1 MTPPPGPISPI
12 VHSPPVRHVLTEGVV
27 VVVVDVV
34 VIVVVVVVEGVVCWV
49 GFLGGVVGVARVV
62 EAAGGFVVVVVEG
75 RELETHRS

>member
-34 VIVVVVVVEGVVCWV
+34 EGLVRCV
-49 GFLGGVVGVARVV
+49 GFLGGVVGLARVV
-62 EAAGGFVVVVVEG
+62 DAAGGFAVVVVEG

>member
-34 VIVVVVVVEGVVCWV
+34 EGLVRCVD
-49 GFLGGVVGVARVV
+49 FLGGVVGVARVV
-62 EAAGGFVVVVVEG
+62 EAAGGFAVVVVEG

>member
-34 VIVVVVVVEGVVCWV
+34 EGLVRCVD
-49 GFLGGVVGVARVV
+49 FLGGVVGVARVV
-62 EAAGGFVVVVVEG
+62 EAAGGFAVVVVVVEG

>member
-1 MTPPPGPISPI
+1 MTPPPGPMSPI
-12 VHSPPVRHVLTEGVV
+12 LHSPPVRHVFTVGVV

-34 VIVVVVVVEGVVCWV
+34 VDVVVGVVCLV

-62 EAAGGFVVVVVEG
+62 EAAGGFAVVVVEG